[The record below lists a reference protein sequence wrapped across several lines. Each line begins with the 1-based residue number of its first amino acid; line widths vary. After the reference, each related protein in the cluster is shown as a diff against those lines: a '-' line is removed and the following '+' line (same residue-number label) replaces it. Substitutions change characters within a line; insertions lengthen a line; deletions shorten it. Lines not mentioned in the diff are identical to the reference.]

1 MSLVSV
7 TDSLHISLRTMAH
20 EPQAVT
26 VDFDA
31 TVAAQ
36 AVLFVLLLLVLKP
49 LLFDPMLKLFE
60 EREKRIIGAKLQAR
74 RLDEASAGALAK
86 YEAEMQRARAVGNT
100 ERDRMRA
107 EGSKQENEIL
117 AKVRQSTSKT
127 LEEGRKKLAGEVATV
142 RTSLGREAS
151 ALGREL
157 AGRVLGRQV
166 GE

>member
-7 TDSLHISLRTMAH
+7 TNSLHISAH
-20 EPQAVT
+20 AVAHAPQSVV

-31 TVAAQ
+31 TVVAQ

-86 YEAEMQRARAVGNT
+86 YEAEMQRARSAGSS
-100 ERDRMRA
+100 ERDKMRA
-107 EGSKQENEIL
+107 EGSRQENEIL
-117 AKVRQSTSKT
+117 ARVRQATSKT
-127 LEEGRKKLAGEVATV
+127 LDEGRKRLAGEVATV
-142 RTSLGREAS
+142 RTSLQKEAS
-151 ALGREL
+151 VLGKEL